1 MAWVCLLG
9 GKLTAILPVLR
20 LQFKGFIVAEL
31 RGNKLMAEKKPRPGE
46 KNLIPINERTVEE
59 QRLMRHNGGKAS
71 GVARRKKKQLRQIML
86 DLLAKDVMD
95 TKQLRKVANMG
106 YDEDEIDNATLLV
119 VCLFKRA
126 CLGDVSAIKEVRNL
140 IGEDTSAD
148 VMRKLDDILL
158 GVEAQINDPPDS

>member
-1 MAWVCLLG
+1 
-9 GKLTAILPVLR
+9 
-20 LQFKGFIVAEL
+20 
-31 RGNKLMAEKKPRPGE
+31 MAEKKPRPGE

-106 YDEDEIDNATLLV
+106 YDEDEIDNATASGGLPV
-119 VCLFKRA
+119 QAGVPWRCIR
-126 CLGDVSAIKEVRNL
+126 DQRSAKSHWRGYERRRHAQTGRN
-140 IGEDTSAD
+140 IAWRGGAD
-148 VMRKLDDILL
+148 
-158 GVEAQINDPPDS
+158 Q

>member
-1 MAWVCLLG
+1 
-9 GKLTAILPVLR
+9 
-20 LQFKGFIVAEL
+20 
-31 RGNKLMAEKKPRPGE
+31 MAEKQSRPGD
-46 KNLIPINERTVEE
+46 KNLIPINQRPVEE
-59 QRLMRHNGGKAS
+59 QRQMRLNAGNGIRGGTPEEKA
-71 GVARRKKKQLRQIML
+71 LRQLMQ

-148 VMRKLDDILL
+148 VMRKLDEILL
-158 GVEAQINDPPDS
+158 GVEAQTNDPPDS